1 LKNSR
6 EIELER
12 LRLKILDAVRI
23 SKRFWMTY
31 RENTFGIASIID
43 LIYKKSFI
51 KVLFF
56 TNSDVLEKGVPLL
69 KIYTPIEDEID
80 FSEIIFNPDFDEDG
94 FINPL
99 KIIRRM
105 RSLIRQEFQKR
116 LEILNY
122 EAELIDNKF
131 ENFQIKSNPYYR
143 EIRISYPNFATKLK
157 IKFEKYPILPSF
169 SFSKSLSRIITERKF
184 NEEEIIR
191 NWDIENPPHVLEIIE
206 KICEIISKQVN
217 LKPLKENSQ
226 YLVLNDVSV
235 GEAINNLSFKIHR
248 GKSIGVMYDEEYL
261 NNVDHRLDLLNLFE
275 TIAGLQLDFTGS
287 IDIFGNPIKS
297 LSEEEKEKIFLLPPA
312 YDSVITNMK
321 VKKAIQYKIN
331 LNEIYKERKN
341 VFNAILKDAGLG
353 QRIDEII
360 EDLISETTYR
370 FNRKKQFLKNVLE
383 VTGMLNKKNKK
394 FSKLTPLEYLLFS
407 IARALIQAP
416 TIIMF
421 SIPYGILGK
430 FEYEK
435 FNNYIDKIKQEF
447 HVIMI
452 FHGSEEVVLNCD
464 EILTLTKRT
473 SKIGAFKD
481 YLKELPQYG
490 EIVTIE
496 LNDPEEELIRKLKEI
511 EEIEVIIE
519 ERKNE
524 KYKIFL
530 KSNTNKVIV
539 KITELFG
546 PYLQCFKKSTASI
559 GEYLEFVEYLEN
571 K

>member
-1 LKNSR
+1 MKNSR

-12 LRLKILDAVRI
+12 LRLKVLDAIRV

-31 RENTFGIASIID
+31 REDTFGIASIID

-51 KVLFF
+51 EVLFF

-80 FSEIIFNPDFDEDG
+80 FFEIIFEPDFDEDG
-94 FINPL
+94 LINPL

-105 RSLIRQEFQKR
+105 SRLIIQEFQKR
-116 LEILNY
+116 LEILNN
-122 EAELIDNKF
+122 EVELIENKF
-131 ENFQIKSNPYYR
+131 ENLQIKSNPYYR
-143 EIRISYPNFATKLK
+143 EIRISYPNFAAKLK
-157 IKFEKYPILPSF
+157 IKFEKYPLLPSF

-184 NEEEIIR
+184 NEEEIIK

-206 KICEIISKQVN
+206 KICEFVSKQVN
-217 LKPLKENSQ
+217 IEPLKENSQ

-235 GEAINNLSFKIHR
+235 GEAINNLSFKIHK
-248 GKSIGVMYDEEYL
+248 GKSIGVMYDV
-261 NNVDHRLDLLNLFE
+261 NNVGHRLDLLNLFE
-275 TIAGLQLDFTGS
+275 IIGGLQLDYTGS
-287 IDIFGNPIKS
+287 IEIFGNPLKS
-297 LSEEEKEKIFLLPPA
+297 LSKKEKEKIFLLPPP
-312 YDSVITNMK
+312 YDSVITNLK
-321 VKKAIQYKIN
+321 VKKAIKYKIN

-341 VFNAILKDAGLG
+341 AFNTILKNAGLG
-353 QRIDEII
+353 QNIDEII
-360 EDLISETTYR
+360 EDLIWETTYK
-370 FNRKKQFLKNVLE
+370 FRKKRFIKNVLE
-383 VTGMLNKKNKK
+383 VTGMLIKKNKK
-394 FSKLTPLEYLLFS
+394 FSELTPLEYLLFS

-421 SIPYGILGK
+421 SIPYRILGK

-435 FNNYIDKIKQEF
+435 FNNYMDKIKQKF

-452 FHGSEEVVLNCD
+452 FHGAEEIVLNCD
-464 EILTLTKRT
+464 QIFTITERA
-473 SKIGAFKD
+473 SKIGSFND
-481 YLKELPQYG
+481 YIKELPQYG

-496 LNDPEEELIRKLKEI
+496 LNHPEEFLIRKLKEI

-530 KSNTNKVIV
+530 KSNTNNVIV

-546 PYLQCFKKSTASI
+546 PSLQCFKKTSASI
-559 GEYLEFVEYLEN
+559 GEYLEYVEN

>member
-1 LKNSR
+1 MKNSR
-6 EIELER
+6 VIELER
-12 LRLKILDAVRI
+12 LRLKVLDAIRV

-31 RENTFGIASIID
+31 REDTFGIASIID

-51 KVLFF
+51 EVLFF
-56 TNSDVLEKGVPLL
+56 TNSDVLERGVPLL

-80 FSEIIFNPDFDEDG
+80 FIEIIFNPSFDKDG
-94 FINPL
+94 FINPM

-105 RSLIRQEFQKR
+105 RRLFRQEFQKR

-122 EAELIDNKF
+122 EVELIDNKF
-131 ENFQIKSNPYYR
+131 ENFQIKNNPYYR

-169 SFSKSLSRIITERKF
+169 SFSRSLSRIITEKRF

-206 KICEIISKQVN
+206 KICEIISKQAN
-217 LKPLKENSQ
+217 LEPLKENSQ
-226 YLVLNDVSV
+226 YLVLNGVSV

-248 GKSIGVMYDEEYL
+248 GKSIGIMYDEEYL

-275 TIAGLQLDFTGS
+275 TIAGSQLDFTGS
-287 IDIFGNPIKS
+287 IEIFGNPIKS
-297 LSEEEKEKIFLLPPA
+297 LSKKEKEKIFLLPPA

-341 VFNAILKDAGLG
+341 VFNAILKNAGLG
-353 QRIDEII
+353 QSIDEII
-360 EDLISETTYR
+360 EDLISETIYK

-394 FSKLTPLEYLLFS
+394 FSELTPLEYLLFS

-430 FEYEK
+430 LEYEK
-435 FNNYIDKIKQEF
+435 FNNYMDKIKQEF

-452 FHGSEEVVLNCD
+452 FHGSEEIVLNCD
-464 EILTLTKRT
+464 QIFTITKRA
-473 SKIGAFKD
+473 SKIGSFKD
-481 YLKELPQYG
+481 YIKELPQYG

-496 LNDPEEELIRKLKEI
+496 LNDPEEFLIRKLKEMK
-511 EEIEVIIE
+511 EIEVIIE

-530 KSNTNKVIV
+530 KSNTNNVIV

-546 PYLQCFKKSTASI
+546 PRLQCFKKSTASI
-559 GEYLEFVEYLEN
+559 GEYLEFVEN

>member
-1 LKNSR
+1 
-6 EIELER
+6 
-12 LRLKILDAVRI
+12 
-23 SKRFWMTY
+23 MTY
-31 RENTFGIASIID
+31 REDTFGIASIID

-51 KVLFF
+51 EVLFF
-56 TNSDVLEKGVPLL
+56 TNSDVLEKGVPIL
-69 KIYTPIEDEID
+69 KIYTPLEDEID
-80 FSEIIFNPDFDEDG
+80 FIEIIFEPDFDEDG
-94 FINPL
+94 LINPM

-105 RSLIRQEFQKR
+105 RRLIIKEFQKR
-116 LEILNY
+116 LGILDN
-122 EAELIDNKF
+122 EVELIDNKF
-131 ENFQIKSNPYYR
+131 ENLQIKSNPYYR

-206 KICEIISKQVN
+206 KICEIVSKQVN
-217 LKPLKENSQ
+217 LEPLKENSQ
-226 YLVLNDVSV
+226 YLFLNDVSV
-235 GEAINNLSFKIHR
+235 GEAINNISFKIHKGR
-248 GKSIGVMYDEEYL
+248 SVGVMYDI
-261 NNVDHRLDLLNLFE
+261 NNIDHRLDLLNLFE
-275 TIAGLQLDFTGS
+275 IIGGLQLDYTGS
-287 IDIFGNPIKS
+287 IEIFGNPLKS
-297 LSEEEKEKIFLLPPA
+297 LSKKEKEQIFLLPPP

-331 LNEIYKERKN
+331 LNKIYKERKN
-341 VFNAILKDAGLG
+341 VFNEILKNAGVG
-353 QRIDEII
+353 QNIDEII
-360 EDLISETTYR
+360 EDFIWETTYK
-370 FNRKKQFLKNVLE
+370 FNRKKKFLKNVLK

-394 FSKLTPLEYLLFS
+394 FSELKPLEYLLFS

-421 SIPYGILGK
+421 SIPYKILGK

-435 FNNYIDKIKQEF
+435 FNNYLDKIKQEF
-447 HVIMI
+447 HVIMF
-452 FHGSEEVVLNCD
+452 FHGSEEIVLNCD
-464 EILTLTKRT
+464 QIFTITKKA
-473 SKIGAFKD
+473 SKIGSFKD
-481 YLKELPQYG
+481 YIKELPQYG

-496 LNDPEEELIRKLKEI
+496 LNDPEEFLIKKLKEI

-530 KSNTNKVIV
+530 KSNTNNVIV

-546 PYLQCFKKSTASI
+546 PRLICFKKSTASI
-559 GEYLEFVEYLEN
+559 GEYLEFVEN

>member
-1 LKNSR
+1 MKNSR

-12 LRLKILDAVRI
+12 LRLKVLDAIRV

-31 RENTFGIASIID
+31 REDTFGIASIIN

-51 KVLFF
+51 EVLFF

-69 KIYTPIEDEID
+69 KIYTPLEDEID
-80 FSEIIFNPDFDEDG
+80 FIEIIFEPDFDEDG
-94 FINPL
+94 LINPM
-99 KIIRRM
+99 KIIRRT
-105 RSLIRQEFQKR
+105 RRLIIKEFQKR
-116 LEILNY
+116 LGILDN
-122 EAELIDNKF
+122 EVELIDNKF
-131 ENFQIKSNPYYR
+131 ENVQIKSNPYYR

-206 KICEIISKQVN
+206 KICEIVSKQAN
-217 LKPLKENSQ
+217 LGPLKENSQ
-226 YLVLNDVSV
+226 FLFLNDVSV
-235 GEAINNLSFKIHR
+235 GEAINNISFKIHK
-248 GKSIGVMYDEEYL
+248 GMSVGVMYDV
-261 NNVDHRLDLLNLFE
+261 NNIDHRLNLLNLFE
-275 TIAGLQLDFTGS
+275 IIGGLQLDYTGS
-287 IDIFGNPIKS
+287 IEIFGNPLKS
-297 LSEEEKEKIFLLPPA
+297 LSKKEKEKIFLLPPP

-331 LNEIYKERKN
+331 LNKIYKERKN
-341 VFNAILKDAGLG
+341 VFNEILKNAGVG
-353 QRIDEII
+353 QNIDEII
-360 EDLISETTYR
+360 EDFIWETTYK
-370 FNRKKQFLKNVLE
+370 FNRKKKFLKNVLR

-394 FSKLTPLEYLLFS
+394 FSELTPLEYLLFS

-421 SIPYGILGK
+421 SIPYKILGK

-452 FHGSEEVVLNCD
+452 FHGSEEIVLNCD
-464 EILTLTKRT
+464 QIFTITKKA
-473 SKIGAFKD
+473 SKIGSFKD
-481 YLKELPQYG
+481 YIKEMPQYG
-490 EIVTIE
+490 EIISIE
-496 LNDPEEELIRKLKEI
+496 LNAPEEFLIKKLKEI
-511 EEIEVIIE
+511 DEIEVIIE

-530 KSNTNKVIV
+530 KSNTNDVIV

-546 PYLQCFKKSTASI
+546 PRLQSFKKSTASI
-559 GEYLEFVEYLEN
+559 GEYLEFVEN

>member
-1 LKNSR
+1 MKNSR

-12 LRLKILDAVRI
+12 LRLKVLDAIRV

-31 RENTFGIASIID
+31 REDTFGIASIID

-51 KVLFF
+51 EVLFF

-80 FSEIIFNPDFDEDG
+80 FCEIIFNPDFDEDG
-94 FINPL
+94 LINPM

-105 RSLIRQEFQKR
+105 RRLIRQEFQKR
-116 LEILNY
+116 LGILNN
-122 EAELIDNKF
+122 EVELIDNKF
-131 ENFQIKSNPYYR
+131 ENLQIKRNPYYR
-143 EIRISYPNFATKLK
+143 EIRISYPNFATKFK

-206 KICEIISKQVN
+206 KICEIASKQVN
-217 LKPLKENSQ
+217 LEPLKENSQ
-226 YLVLNDVSV
+226 YLFLNDVSV
-235 GEAINNLSFKIHR
+235 GEAINNLSFKIHK
-248 GKSIGVMYDEEYL
+248 GKSIGIMYDI
-261 NNVDHRLDLLNLFE
+261 NNVEHRLDLLNLFE
-275 TIAGLQLDFTGS
+275 IIGGLQLDYTGS
-287 IDIFGNPIKS
+287 IEIFGNPLKS
-297 LSEEEKEKIFLLPPA
+297 LSKKEKEKIFLLPPP

-321 VKKAIQYKIN
+321 VKKAIQYKLN

-341 VFNAILKDAGLG
+341 VFNTILKNAGLG
-353 QRIDEII
+353 QNIDEII
-360 EDLISETTYR
+360 EDFIWETTYK
-370 FNRKKQFLKNVLE
+370 FSRKKKFIKNVLE

-394 FSKLTPLEYLLFS
+394 FSELTPLEYLLFS
-407 IARALIQAP
+407 IARALIQVP

-421 SIPYGILGK
+421 SIPYRILGK

-447 HVIMI
+447 HVIML

-464 EILTLTKRT
+464 QILTITKRA
-473 SKIGAFKD
+473 SKIGSFKD

-496 LNDPEEELIRKLKEI
+496 LNDPEESLIRKLKEI

-530 KSNTNKVIV
+530 KSNTNNVIV

-546 PYLQCFKKSTASI
+546 PRLQCFKKSTASI
-559 GEYLEFVEYLEN
+559 GEYLEFVEY

>member
-1 LKNSR
+1 MKNR

-12 LRLKILDAVRI
+12 LRLKILGAIRV

-31 RENTFGIASIID
+31 REDTFGIASIID
-43 LIYKKSFI
+43 LIYKRSFI
-51 KVLFF
+51 EILFF
-56 TNSDVLEKGVPLL
+56 TNSDVLERGVPLL

-80 FSEIIFNPDFDEDG
+80 FSEIIFNPSFDKDG
-94 FINPL
+94 FINPM

-105 RSLIRQEFQKR
+105 KRLFRQEFQKR

-122 EAELIDNKF
+122 EVELIDNKF
-131 ENFQIKSNPYYR
+131 ENFQIRNNPYYR
-143 EIRISYPNFATKLK
+143 EVRISYPNFATKLK
-157 IKFEKYPILPSF
+157 IKFEKYPILPTF
-169 SFSKSLSRIITERKF
+169 SFSRSLSRVITEKKF
-184 NEEEIIR
+184 NQEEIIR
-191 NWDIENPPHVLEIIE
+191 NWDIENPPHVLEIVE
-206 KICEIISKQVN
+206 KICEIVSKQTN
-217 LKPLKENSQ
+217 LEPLKENSQ
-226 YLVLNDVSV
+226 FLVLKDVSV
-235 GEAINNLSFKIHR
+235 GEAINNLSFRIHR
-248 GKSIGVMYDEEYL
+248 GKSIGIMYDEEYL

-275 TIAGLQLDFTGS
+275 TIGGSQLDFSGS
-287 IDIFGNPIKS
+287 IEIFGNPIKS
-297 LSEEEKEKIFLLPPA
+297 LSKKEKEKIFLLPPA

-353 QRIDEII
+353 QSIDEII
-360 EDLISETTYR
+360 EDLISETIYK

-394 FSKLTPLEYLLFS
+394 FSELTPLEFLLFS

-430 FEYEK
+430 LEYEK
-435 FNNYIDKIKQEF
+435 FNNYMDKIKQEF
-447 HVIMI
+447 HVIMV
-452 FHGSEEVVLNCD
+452 FHGSEEIASNCD
-464 EILTLTKRT
+464 QILTITKRA
-473 SKIGAFKD
+473 SKIGSFKD
-481 YLKELPQYG
+481 YIKELPQYG
-490 EIVTIE
+490 EILTIE
-496 LNDPEEELIRKLKEI
+496 LNDPEEFLIRKLKEM

-530 KSNTNKVIV
+530 KSNTNNVIV

-546 PYLQCFKKSTASI
+546 PRLQCFKKSTASI
-559 GEYLEFVEYLEN
+559 GEYLEFVEN

>member
-1 LKNSR
+1 LKNR

-12 LRLKILDAVRI
+12 LRLKILGAIRL
-23 SKRFWMTY
+23 SKHFWMTY
-31 RENTFGIASIID
+31 REDTFGIASIID
-43 LIYKKSFI
+43 LIYKRSFI
-51 KVLFF
+51 EILFF
-56 TNSDVLEKGVPLL
+56 TNSDVFEKGVPLL

-80 FSEIIFNPDFDEDG
+80 FSGIIFNPSFDKDG
-94 FINPL
+94 FINPM

-105 RSLIRQEFQKR
+105 KRLIRQEFQKR

-122 EAELIDNKF
+122 EVELIDNKF
-131 ENFQIKSNPYYR
+131 ENFQIRNNPYYR

-169 SFSKSLSRIITERKF
+169 SFST
-184 NEEEIIR
+184 
-191 NWDIENPPHVLEIIE
+191 HVLEIIE
-206 KICEIISKQVN
+206 KICEIVSKHAN
-217 LKPLKENSQ
+217 LEHLKENSQ

-248 GKSIGVMYDEEYL
+248 GKSIGIMYDEEYL

-275 TIAGLQLDFTGS
+275 TIAGSQLDFSGS
-287 IDIFGNPIKS
+287 IEIFGNPIKS
-297 LSEEEKEKIFLLPPA
+297 LSKNEKEKIFLLPPA
-312 YDSVITNMK
+312 YDSVITSMK

-341 VFNAILKDAGLG
+341 VFNAILKNAGLG
-353 QRIDEII
+353 QSIDEII
-360 EDLISETTYR
+360 EDLISDTIYK

-394 FSKLTPLEYLLFS
+394 FSELTPLEYLLFS

-430 FEYEK
+430 LEYEK
-435 FNNYIDKIKQEF
+435 FNNYMDKIKQEF

-452 FHGSEEVVLNCD
+452 FHGSEEIASNCD
-464 EILTLTKRT
+464 QILTITKT
-473 SKIGAFKD
+473 ASKIGSFKD
-481 YLKELPQYG
+481 YIKELPQYG

-496 LNDPEEELIRKLKEI
+496 LNDPEEFLIRKLEEI

-530 KSNTNKVIV
+530 KSNTNNVIV
-539 KITELFG
+539 RITELFG
-546 PYLQCFKKSTASI
+546 PQLQCFKKSNASI
-559 GEYLEFVEYLEN
+559 KEYLEFVEN

>member
-1 LKNSR
+1 MKNSR

-12 LRLKILDAVRI
+12 LRLKILGAIRV
-23 SKRFWMTY
+23 SKQFWMTY
-31 RENTFGIASIID
+31 REDTFGIASIID
-43 LIYKKSFI
+43 LIYKRSFI
-51 KVLFF
+51 EILFF

-80 FSEIIFNPDFDEDG
+80 FSGIIFNPDFDKDG
-94 FINPL
+94 FINPM

-105 RSLIRQEFQKR
+105 RRLIRQEFQKR

-122 EAELIDNKF
+122 EVELIDNKF
-131 ENFQIKSNPYYR
+131 ENYQIRNNPYYR

-169 SFSKSLSRIITERKF
+169 SFSRSLSRIITEKKF
-184 NEEEIIR
+184 NQEEIIR

-206 KICEIISKQVN
+206 KICEIISKQAN
-217 LKPLKENSQ
+217 LEPLKEDSQ
-226 YLVLNDVSV
+226 YLILNDMSV
-235 GEAINNLSFKIHR
+235 GDSINNLSFKIHR
-248 GKSIGVMYDEEYL
+248 GKSIGIMYDDEYL
-261 NNVDHRLDLLNLFE
+261 NNVDHRLDLLRLFE
-275 TIAGLQLDFTGS
+275 TIAGSQLDFTGS
-287 IDIFGNPIKS
+287 IKIFGNPIKS
-297 LSEEEKEKIFLLPPA
+297 LSKKEKEKIFLLPPA

-321 VKKAIQYKIN
+321 VKNAIQYKIN
-331 LNEIYKERKN
+331 LNKIYKERKN
-341 VFNAILKDAGLG
+341 AFNAILKNAGLG
-353 QRIDEII
+353 QSIDEII
-360 EDLISETTYR
+360 EDLISDTIYK

-394 FSKLTPLEYLLFS
+394 FSELTPLEYLLFS

-430 FEYEK
+430 LEYEK
-435 FNNYIDKIKQEF
+435 FNNYMDKIKQEF

-452 FHGSEEVVLNCD
+452 FHGSEEIASNCD
-464 EILTLTKRT
+464 QILTITKT
-473 SKIGAFKD
+473 ASKIGSFKD
-481 YLKELPQYG
+481 YIKELPQYG

-496 LNDPEEELIRKLKEI
+496 LNDPEEFLIRKLEEI

-530 KSNTNKVIV
+530 KSNTNNVIV
-539 KITELFG
+539 RITELFG
-546 PYLQCFKKSTASI
+546 PQLQCFKKSNASI
-559 GEYLEFVEYLEN
+559 GEYLEFVEN

>member
-1 LKNSR
+1 MKNSR

-12 LRLKILDAVRI
+12 LRLKVLDAIRV

-31 RENTFGIASIID
+31 REDTFGIASIID

-51 KVLFF
+51 EVLFF

-69 KIYTPIEDEID
+69 KIYTPLEDEID
-80 FSEIIFNPDFDEDG
+80 FIEIIFEPDFDEDG
-94 FINPL
+94 LINPM

-105 RSLIRQEFQKR
+105 RRIIRQEFQKR
-116 LEILNY
+116 LGILNN
-122 EAELIDNKF
+122 EVELIDNKF
-131 ENFQIKSNPYYR
+131 ENLQIKSNPYYR

-169 SFSKSLSRIITERKF
+169 SFSKSLSRIITEREF

-217 LKPLKENSQ
+217 LEPLKENSQ
-226 YLVLNDVSV
+226 YLVFDDVSV

-248 GKSIGVMYDEEYL
+248 GKSIGVMYDL

-275 TIAGLQLDFTGS
+275 IIGGLQLDYTGS
-287 IDIFGNPIKS
+287 IEIFGNPLKS
-297 LSEEEKEKIFLLPPA
+297 LSKEEKEKICLLPPP

-331 LNEIYKERKN
+331 LNERYKERKN
-341 VFNAILKDAGLG
+341 VFNDILKIAGLG
-353 QRIDEII
+353 QNIDEII
-360 EDLISETTYR
+360 EDFIWETTYK
-370 FNRKKQFLKNVLE
+370 FSRKKKFLKNVLE

-394 FSKLTPLEYLLFS
+394 FSELTSLEYLLFS

-421 SIPYGILGK
+421 SIPYRILGK

-452 FHGSEEVVLNCD
+452 FHGSEEIVLNCD
-464 EILTLTKRT
+464 QIFTITKIAT
-473 SKIGAFKD
+473 KIGSFKD
-481 YLKELPQYG
+481 YIKELPQYG

-496 LNDPEEELIRKLKEI
+496 LNDPEEFLIRKLKEM

-530 KSNTNKVIV
+530 KSNTNNVIV

-546 PYLQCFKKSTASI
+546 PRLQSFKKSTASI
-559 GEYLEFVEYLEN
+559 GEYLEFVEN

>member
-1 LKNSR
+1 MKNSR

-12 LRLKILDAVRI
+12 LRLKVLDAIRV

-31 RENTFGIASIID
+31 REDTFGIASIID

-51 KVLFF
+51 EVLFF

-69 KIYTPIEDEID
+69 KIYTPLEDEID
-80 FSEIIFNPDFDEDG
+80 FFEIIFEPDFDEDG
-94 FINPL
+94 LINPM

-105 RSLIRQEFQKR
+105 RRIIRQEFQKR
-116 LEILNY
+116 LGILNN
-122 EAELIDNKF
+122 EVELIDNKF
-131 ENFQIKSNPYYR
+131 ENLQIKSNPYYR

-169 SFSKSLSRIITERKF
+169 SFSKSLSRIITERGF

-217 LKPLKENSQ
+217 LEPLKENSQ
-226 YLVLNDVSV
+226 YLVFDDVSV

-248 GKSIGVMYDEEYL
+248 GKSIGVMYDL

-275 TIAGLQLDFTGS
+275 IIGGLQLDYTGS
-287 IDIFGNPIKS
+287 MEIFGNPLKS
-297 LSEEEKEKIFLLPPA
+297 LSKEEKEKICLLPPP

-321 VKKAIQYKIN
+321 VKKAFQYKIN
-331 LNEIYKERKN
+331 LNERYKERKN
-341 VFNAILKDAGLG
+341 VFNDLLKNAGLG
-353 QRIDEII
+353 QNIDEII
-360 EDLISETTYR
+360 EDLILETTYK
-370 FNRKKQFLKNVLE
+370 FNRKKKFIKNVLE

-394 FSKLTPLEYLLFS
+394 FSELTSLEYLLFS

-421 SIPYGILGK
+421 SIPYRILGK

-452 FHGSEEVVLNCD
+452 FHGSEEIVLNCD
-464 EILTLTKRT
+464 QIFTITKRAT
-473 SKIGAFKD
+473 KIGSFND
-481 YLKELPQYG
+481 YIKELPQYG

-496 LNDPEEELIRKLKEI
+496 LNDPEEILIRKLKEM

-530 KSNTNKVIV
+530 KSNTNNVIV

-546 PYLQCFKKSTASI
+546 PRLQSFKKSTASI
-559 GEYLEFVEYLEN
+559 GEYLEFVEN

>member
-12 LRLKILDAVRI
+12 LRLKVLDAIRV

-31 RENTFGIASIID
+31 REDTFGIASIID

-51 KVLFF
+51 EVLFF
-56 TNSDVLEKGVPLL
+56 TNSDVFEKGVPLL

-80 FSEIIFNPDFDEDG
+80 FIEIIFEPDFDEDG
-94 FINPL
+94 LINPM

-105 RSLIRQEFQKR
+105 RRLIRQEFQKR
-116 LEILNY
+116 LGILNY
-122 EAELIDNKF
+122 EVELIDNKF
-131 ENFQIKSNPYYR
+131 ENLQIKSNPYYR
-143 EIRISYPNFATKLK
+143 EIRISYPNFAIKLK

-206 KICEIISKQVN
+206 KICEIVSKQVN
-217 LKPLKENSQ
+217 LEPLKENSQ
-226 YLVLNDVSV
+226 YLALNDVSV
-235 GEAINNLSFKIHR
+235 GEAINNLSFKIHK
-248 GKSIGVMYDEEYL
+248 GKSIGVMYDL
-261 NNVDHRLDLLNLFE
+261 NNVDHRLALLNLFE
-275 TIAGLQLDFTGS
+275 IIAGSQLDFTGS
-287 IDIFGNPIKS
+287 IEIFGNPIKS
-297 LSEEEKEKIFLLPPA
+297 LSKKEKEKIFLLPPP
-312 YDSVITNMK
+312 YDSAITNMK

-331 LNEIYKERKN
+331 LNERYKERKN
-341 VFNAILKDAGLG
+341 EFNAILKNAGLG
-353 QRIDEII
+353 QNIDEII
-360 EDLISETTYR
+360 EDLILETTYK
-370 FNRKKQFLKNVLE
+370 FDRKKKFLKNVME
-383 VTGMLNKKNKK
+383 VTGMLYKKNKK
-394 FSKLTPLEYLLFS
+394 FSELTPLEYLLFS

-421 SIPYGILGK
+421 SIPYRILGK

-435 FNNYIDKIKQEF
+435 FNNYMDKIKQEF

-452 FHGSEEVVLNCD
+452 FHGSEEIVLNCD
-464 EILTLTKRT
+464 QIFTITQRA
-473 SKIGAFKD
+473 SKIGSFND
-481 YLKELPQYG
+481 YIKELPQDG
-490 EIVTIE
+490 EILTIE
-496 LNDPEEELIRKLKEI
+496 LNDPEEFLIRKLKEM

-530 KSNTNKVIV
+530 KSNTNNVIV

-546 PYLQCFKKSTASI
+546 PRLQCFKKSTASI
-559 GEYLEFVEYLEN
+559 GEYLEFVEN

>member
-12 LRLKILDAVRI
+12 LRLKVLDAIRV

-51 KVLFF
+51 EVLFF

-69 KIYTPIEDEID
+69 KIYTPLEDEID
-80 FSEIIFNPDFDEDG
+80 FLEIIFEPDFDEDG
-94 FINPL
+94 LINPM
-99 KIIRRM
+99 KIIQRM
-105 RSLIRQEFQKR
+105 RRLIRQEFQKR
-116 LEILNY
+116 LGILNN
-122 EAELIDNKF
+122 EVELIDNKF
-131 ENFQIKSNPYYR
+131 ENLQIKSNPYYR

-169 SFSKSLSRIITERKF
+169 SFSKSLSRIITEREF

-217 LKPLKENSQ
+217 LEPLKENSQ
-226 YLVLNDVSV
+226 YLVFDDVSV

-248 GKSIGVMYDEEYL
+248 GKSIGVMYDL

-275 TIAGLQLDFTGS
+275 IIGGLQLDYTGS
-287 IDIFGNPIKS
+287 MEIFGNPLKS
-297 LSEEEKEKIFLLPPA
+297 LTKKEKEKICLLPPP
-312 YDSVITNMK
+312 YDSAITNMK
-321 VKKAIQYKIN
+321 VKKAFQYKIN
-331 LNEIYKERKN
+331 LNERYKERKN
-341 VFNAILKDAGLG
+341 VFNDLLKNAGLG
-353 QRIDEII
+353 QNIDEII
-360 EDLISETTYR
+360 EDFILETTYK
-370 FNRKKQFLKNVLE
+370 FNRKKKFIKNVLE

-394 FSKLTPLEYLLFS
+394 FSELTSLEYLLFS

-421 SIPYGILGK
+421 SIPYRILGK

-452 FHGSEEVVLNCD
+452 FHGSEEIVLNCD
-464 EILTLTKRT
+464 QIFTITKRAT
-473 SKIGAFKD
+473 KIGSFND
-481 YLKELPQYG
+481 YIKELPQYG

-496 LNDPEEELIRKLKEI
+496 LNDPEEILIRKLKEM

-530 KSNTNKVIV
+530 KSNTNNVIV

-546 PYLQCFKKSTASI
+546 PRLQSFKKSTASI
-559 GEYLEFVEYLEN
+559 GEYLEFIEN

>member
-1 LKNSR
+1 MKNSR

-12 LRLKILDAVRI
+12 LRLKVLDAIRV

-31 RENTFGIASIID
+31 REDTFGIASIID

-51 KVLFF
+51 EVLFF

-80 FSEIIFNPDFDEDG
+80 FFEIIFEPDFDEDG
-94 FINPL
+94 LINPL

-105 RSLIRQEFQKR
+105 RRLIRQEFQKR
-116 LEILNY
+116 LGILNN
-122 EAELIDNKF
+122 EVELIDNKF
-131 ENFQIKSNPYYR
+131 ENLQIKRNPYYR
-143 EIRISYPNFATKLK
+143 EIRISYPNFATKFK
-157 IKFEKYPILPSF
+157 IKFEKYPILPSL

-206 KICEIISKQVN
+206 KICEIASKQVN
-217 LKPLKENSQ
+217 LEPLKENSQ
-226 YLVLNDVSV
+226 YLFLNDVSV
-235 GEAINNLSFKIHR
+235 GEAINNLSFKIHK
-248 GKSIGVMYDEEYL
+248 GKSIGIMYDI
-261 NNVDHRLDLLNLFE
+261 NNVEHRLDLLNLFE
-275 TIAGLQLDFTGS
+275 IIGGLQLDYTWS
-287 IDIFGNPIKS
+287 IEIFGNPLKS
-297 LSEEEKEKIFLLPPA
+297 LSKKEKEKIFLLPPP

-321 VKKAIQYKIN
+321 VKKAIQYKLN

-341 VFNAILKDAGLG
+341 VFNTILKNAGLG
-353 QRIDEII
+353 QNIDEII
-360 EDLISETTYR
+360 EDFIWETTYK
-370 FNRKKQFLKNVLE
+370 FSRKKKFIKNVLE

-394 FSKLTPLEYLLFS
+394 FSELTPLEYLLFS
-407 IARALIQAP
+407 IARALIQVP

-421 SIPYGILGK
+421 SIPYRILGK

-447 HVIMI
+447 HVIML

-464 EILTLTKRT
+464 QILTITKRA
-473 SKIGAFKD
+473 SKIGSFKD

-496 LNDPEEELIRKLKEI
+496 LNDPEEFLIRKLKEM

-530 KSNTNKVIV
+530 KSNTNNVIV

-546 PYLQCFKKSTASI
+546 QRLQCFKKSTASI
-559 GEYLEFVEYLEN
+559 GEYLEFKQNYN
-571 K
+571 KI